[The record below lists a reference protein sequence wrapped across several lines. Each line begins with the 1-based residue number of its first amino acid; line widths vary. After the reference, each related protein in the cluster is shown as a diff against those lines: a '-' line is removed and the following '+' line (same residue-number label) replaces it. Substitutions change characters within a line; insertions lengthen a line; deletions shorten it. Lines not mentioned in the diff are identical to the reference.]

1 MKDTAKRIEPIK
13 TKIKFLEGNQMGV
26 KKGAAVTVNTS
37 YAKLCVEKGWGEVV
51 TGTPK

>member
-1 MKDTAKRIEPIK
+1 MKDTVNKVEPKK

-37 YAKLCVEKGWGEVV
+37 YAKECVAKGWGEVV